1 MRTRKWVG
9 VVVAIA
15 GALVSLGGR
24 AAQAD
29 VASDRAAA
37 ILVWP
42 KVVVDEPDLDTIIQ
56 ISNTSTET
64 QILHCFYVNATS
76 HCSASERACDTI
88 DNPCAPEEGLCLP
101 GWIETDFQVVLTPR
115 QPIFWVASTGLA
127 GNQLPLDGIAFRGPR
142 GKSNAGT
149 RIPPVSEIVDADYEL
164 KCIVVDG
171 EGRAVARN
179 VIKGEATIVSDPSTP
194 FLSVEKYN
202 AVGIQAIE
210 GDANGDNVLVLGGD
224 ANEYNG
230 CANIL
235 IADHFFDFAINPV
248 NGQPVS
254 SELTLVPCTEDLLN
268 QIPGGTTVQ
277 YLVFN
282 EFEQR
287 FSTSTPI
294 QCYFERELSFI
305 DTRNPERSIF
315 SVFVAGT
322 LTGQTR
328 IRGVGQGLI
337 GILRTDSGEGH
348 IAAVNLHMQGDRDFP
363 DQIIIP

>member
-9 VVVAIA
+9 WTMVLAAAVVAL
-15 GALVSLGGR
+15 GAP

-29 VASDRAAA
+29 VTSDKAAA

-42 KVVVDEPDLDTIIQ
+42 KIRFVEGSVDTIIQ
-56 ISNTSTET
+56 VSNTSTDT
-64 QILHCFYVNATS
+64 QILHCFYINATS
-76 HCSASERACDTI
+76 HCSVTERACDTI
-88 DNPCAPEEGLCLP
+88 TNPCAPSEGLCLP

-115 QPIFWVASTGLA
+115 QPIFWTVGDGLA
-127 GNQLPLDGIAFRGPR
+127 GNQLPLDGVAFRGPR
-142 GKSNAGT
+142 GESNAGT
-149 RIPPVSEIVDADYEL
+149 RIPPVSEPDYVGEL
-164 KCIVVDG
+164 KCVVVDG

-179 VIKGEATIVSDPSTP
+179 VIKGEATIVEPAVSVEP
-194 FLSVEKYN
+194 LSVDKYN

-210 GDANGDNVLVLGGD
+210 GDANGDNVLVLGGE

-235 IADHFFDFAINPV
+235 IADHFFDFAANPV
-248 NGQPVS
+248 NGDTIESRLV
-254 SELTLVPCTEDLLN
+254 LVPCSQDLLN

-294 QCYFERELSFI
+294 QCYFERQISSI

-315 SVFVAGT
+315 SVYVSGT
-322 LTGQTR
+322 LSGQTR
-328 IRGVGQGLI
+328 IRGVGQGLL
-337 GILRTDSGEGH
+337 GILRTSSGDGRV
-348 IAAVNLHMQGDRDFP
+348 AAVNLHMQGDRELP

>member
-1 MRTRKWVG
+1 MLAG
-9 VVVAIA
+9 VLAVH
-15 GALVSLGGR
+15 GARR
-24 AAQAD
+24 ALAE
-29 VASDRAAA
+29 VASDKAAA

-42 KVVVDEPDLDTIIQ
+42 KVIVNTANSSDTIIQ
-56 ISNTSTET
+56 VSNTSTET
-64 QILHCFYVNATS
+64 QILHCFYINATS
-76 HCSASERACDTI
+76 HCSISQRACDTI
-88 DNPCAPEEGLCLP
+88 ENPCSPSEGLCLP

-115 QPIFWVASTGLA
+115 QPLFWVASVGLA
-127 GNQLPLDGIAFRGPR
+127 GNKLPLDGRFFQGPR
-142 GKSNAGT
+142 GESNAGT
-149 RIPPVSEIVDADYEL
+149 RVPPTSENIDYVGEL

-171 EGRAVARN
+171 EGRAVPRN
-179 VIKGEATIVSDPSTP
+179 VIKGEATFVHREGPQFTI
-194 FLSVEKYN
+194 EKYN
-202 AVGIQAIE
+202 AIGIQAIE

-248 NGQPVS
+248 TGASVASQ
-254 SELTLVPCTEDLLN
+254 LTLVPCTEDLLN

-294 QCYFERELSFI
+294 QCYFERQLSLI

-328 IRGVGQGLI
+328 IRGVGQGLL
-337 GILRTDSGEGH
+337 GILRVAVREGGL
-348 IAAVNLHMQGDRDFP
+348 AAVNLHMQGDRNFP
-363 DQIIIP
+363 DQIVLP